1 MNHIPENATRVVS
14 TPIHDPSLAA
24 ILVALD
30 FPLVGPRF
38 EVQTV
43 DLNSPT
49 SNQTVDRESW
59 VFGISSPTHGDIDS
73 ILRQFSQPLPRK
85 PSNLSAL
92 QLAKLALH
100 NRRCLK
106 LAAAQSL
113 PLHQLSVGNFTR
125 LSSWPF
131 ADSHLVE
138 PDFESMLPRVSNSD
152 LVALATACG
161 HSILSTA
168 RYGGQLF
175 FLLKQSPEALY
186 PLAEIETKFRDRS
199 WIQAHTDPLAVA
211 SASILSFKPLFEA
224 SQAGAN
230 MFNLKKNGRSALISK
245 NATEADKIAVAQHL
259 ST

>member
-49 SNQTVDRESW
+49 SSKTVDRESW
-59 VFGISSPTHGDIDS
+59 VFGTSSPTNGDIDS
-73 ILRQFSQPLPRK
+73 ILRQFSQPFPRK
-85 PSNLSAL
+85 AASLSAL

-106 LAAAQSL
+106 LAANQKL
-113 PLHQLSVGNFTR
+113 PLQQLSVPNFTR
-125 LSSWPF
+125 LSSWQF
-131 ADSHLVE
+131 AESTAVAEDYDSV
-138 PDFESMLPRVSNSD
+138 LPRVSNSD
-152 LVALATACG
+152 LVALALAFG
-161 HSILSTA
+161 HSISSTA

-175 FLLKQSPEALY
+175 FLLRHNPAALY
-186 PLAEIETKFRDRS
+186 SVAEIEAKFRDRA
-199 WIQAHTDPLAVA
+199 WIKANTDPLAVA
-211 SASILSFKPLFEA
+211 SAAILSFKPLFEA